1 MLFMQAQSLR
11 GCKKLILSIFGAST
25 HAVLDFSAIQA
36 LFAFCQRAVGW
47 NTQTGRTGKI
57 YKVLCKNTNE
67 MRAIKIIEK
76 GSLFE
81 FIRTR
86 KLIINKIISLKKIN
100 HPKIIKILE
109 VYEDQ
114 TSIYLIIEYC

>member
-1 MLFMQAQSLR
+1 MQD
-11 GCKKLILSIFGAST
+11 KFDMNEKVLIG
-25 HAVLDFSAIQA
+25 
-36 LFAFCQRAVGW
+36 
-47 NTQTGRTGKI
+47 TGTTGKI

-114 TSIYLIIEYC
+114 TSIYLIMEYC

>member
-1 MLFMQAQSLR
+1 MQD
-11 GCKKLILSIFGAST
+11 KFDMNEKVLIG
-25 HAVLDFSAIQA
+25 
-36 LFAFCQRAVGW
+36 
-47 NTQTGRTGKI
+47 TGRTGKI

>member
-1 MLFMQAQSLR
+1 MEGSILTYLIDQYELFQITLYS
-11 GCKKLILSIFGAST
+11 
-25 HAVLDFSAIQA
+25 
-36 LFAFCQRAVGW
+36 
-47 NTQTGRTGKI
+47 
-57 YKVLCKNTNE
+57 
-67 MRAIKIIEK
+67 IKIIEK